1 MEADVQR
8 EPRVPGEPTCHR
20 LFGHIADAARL
31 VGVAEL
37 TECTRL
43 NQSSRAPASRHT
55 QSHGPRGRRGRDPR
69 PLTCRPS
76 PCRSTRGRTRA
87 TSYSGID

>member
-1 MEADVQR
+1 MEADAQR

-20 LFGHIADAARL
+20 LLGHIADAARL

-55 QSHGPRGRRGRDPR
+55 QGHGRRGRRDRDSR

-76 PCRSTRGRTRA
+76 PCRSTREGTQG

>member
-43 NQSSRAPASRHT
+43 NQSTVRQHPGTRRAM
-55 QSHGPRGRRGRDPR
+55 GPVADEAEIPD
-69 PLTCRPS
+69 L
-76 PCRSTRGRTRA
+76 
-87 TSYSGID
+87 